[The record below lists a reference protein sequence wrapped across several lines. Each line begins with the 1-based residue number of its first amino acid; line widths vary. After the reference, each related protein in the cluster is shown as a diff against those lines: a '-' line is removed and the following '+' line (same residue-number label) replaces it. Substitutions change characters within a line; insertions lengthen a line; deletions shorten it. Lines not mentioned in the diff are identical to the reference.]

1 MHYLFDE
8 NWFTKHQSKLLWL
21 LNTPLIKIWFRW
33 VMRIAKYDCPLKI
46 DGIAPNN
53 FTFNKKL
60 VLVDHIKLK
69 KGWVIYD
76 QSNRQHRRLKKTY
89 LIEKRIALEQTTD
102 FRTNNKYSKRL
113 FYAFY
118 PVWWLA
124 HQWDTLFANR
134 FQHTWNL
141 GFDTLTVYPDAHTE
155 TNTVD
160 GWVRQNY
167 ADGAAPDWATIRA
180 AAGVDAGDSATS
192 GNIVEFQHNSTGVNW
207 VNLTRSIFLFD
218 TSSLGAGATI
228 SAAVMSI
235 ASLQRSN
242 SAGTPDI
249 NIYSSNPASNT
260 ALVGGDFDSLGT
272 TKFCDTAITYAN
284 WTPVDTY
291 HDWTFN
297 ADGRAAISKTSITK
311 LGAKD
316 YTHDASNS
324 DPGSGGAYSDSYL
337 VGYFADYTGTTYDP
351 KLVVTYTVPAG
362 PAKLKTWNGLAANKI
377 KTVNGLEIAKVKT
390 INGLS

>member
-1 MHYLFDE
+1 MTYLFDE

-33 VMRIAKYDCPLKI
+33 VMRIRKFDCPLKKRI

-53 FTFNKKL
+53 FTFNQKL
-60 VLVDHIKLK
+60 VLIDHIKLK

-76 QSNRQHRRLKKTY
+76 PTNRQHKRLRNSCP
-89 LIEKRIALEQTTD
+89 IEKRIALERTTD
-102 FRTNNKYSKRL
+102 FRTHNKYSKRL

-118 PVWWLA
+118 PIWWLA
-124 HQWDTLFANR
+124 HQWDTLFAN
-134 FQHTWNL
+134 QWKPAWNL
-141 GFDTLTVYPDAHTE
+141 GFDTLTVYPDPHTE
-155 TNTVD
+155 SASVD

-180 AAGVDAGDSATS
+180 AAGVDADDDVTS

-218 TSSLGAGATI
+218 TSSLTAGATI
-228 SAAVMSI
+228 SATVMSI
-235 ASLQRSN
+235 ASLQRAN
-242 SAGTPDI
+242 AAAATNPDI

-260 ALVGGDFDSLGT
+260 ALAAGDFDSLGT

-297 ADGRAAISKTSITK
+297 AAGRAAISKTSITK

-316 YTHDASNS
+316 YTSDAGGV
-324 DPGSGGAYSDSYL
+324 DPGNGAPYSESYL
-337 VGYFADYTGTTYDP
+337 IGYLADSTGTTHDP
-351 KLVVTYTVPAG
+351 RLVVTYSLGGATLNPTLLLMGVG
-362 PAKLKTWNGLAANKI
+362 
-377 KTVNGLEIAKVKT
+377 
-390 INGLS
+390 